1 MAIEFRSFKSTQ
13 LDELVEWVND
23 QVSNGASLEYVK
35 IDSFTT
41 QHTAVWWVVVAVNTL
56 PDDYLQAV
64 ERFQEDIGSDIY
76 DRVRR
81 GDFSLD

>member
-13 LDELVEWVND
+13 LDELVGWVND

-56 PDDYLQAV
+56 PDDYLQ
-64 ERFQEDIGSDIY
+64 EDIGSDIY

>member
-13 LDELVEWVND
+13 LDELVGWVND

-41 QHTAVWWVVVAVNTL
+41 QHTAVWWVVVAINTL

-64 ERFQEDIGSDIY
+64 EKFPEDISTDIY

>member
-35 IDSFTT
+35 IDSFAT

-56 PDDYLQAV
+56 SDDYLQAV
-64 ERFQEDIGSDIY
+64 ERLSEDISVDIY